1 MKRGPLA
8 TQASKMLINAAE
20 GEEVHRP
27 LEALA
32 GGLASASEELKT
44 GGRRLPRKAQ
54 PGVLMRRGPAHTQT
68 ACA

>member
-32 GGLASASEELKT
+32 GGLASSSEELKL
-44 GGRRLPRKAQ
+44 GVAAFRERRSPEF
-54 PGVLMRRGPAHTQT
+54 
-68 ACA
+68 